1 MHRVILSLAA
11 LLVIIGVVL
20 GYFFAVAKRL
30 PTSIQDLSS
39 TLLCSVVTI
48 PQDLEF
54 TKELT
59 SKIPQAQNVD
69 LSNLD
74 TTGQLKTLGERA
86 GEISQH
92 TQKVLGASIQKN
104 EKDATPIHESALEY
118 GKYIY
123 CKQVVSTY
131 ESAEKAASSEEPS
144 KTTDN

>member
-11 LLVIIGVVL
+11 ILVLTGVVL
-20 GYFFAVAKRL
+20 GYFFAVAKRF

-39 TLLCSVVTI
+39 TLLSSALTI
-48 PQDLEF
+48 PKDLEF
-54 TKELT
+54 TKQLT

-69 LSNLD
+69 LSNID
-74 TTGQLKTLGERA
+74 TGEQLKTLGERA

-104 EKDATPIHESALEY
+104 EKEATPIHESALEY

-131 ESAEKAASSEEPS
+131 ESAEKASSSEEQPE
-144 KTTDN
+144 TTNN